1 MMRSTLTPPDAP
13 RSRGR
18 DLPLRL
24 PRRTAPGG
32 LRGSVVK
39 FYLAGAYDRWPE
51 LRRCRENLLT
61 LGHEVL
67 SQYLVA
73 DSAAT
78 EEEVATVPEVGV
90 PLAQQDMA
98 EIEEVNALI
107 LFTEPAL
114 VTPTRGGAHVEFG
127 MALALGRHIAVVG
140 PRMNAFHTLP
150 EVRQFASWS
159 DALRAIEQER
169 WP

>member
-1 MMRSTLTPPDAP
+1 M
-13 RSRGR
+13 
-18 DLPLRL
+18 
-24 PRRTAPGG
+24 
-32 LRGSVVK
+32 K

-73 DSAAT
+73 DCAAT
-78 EEEVATVPEVGV
+78 EEEVATLPEVGAS
-90 PLAQQDMA
+90 LAQQDIA
-98 EIEEVNALI
+98 EIAEVDALI
-107 LFTEPAL
+107 LLTEPAL

-127 MALALGRHIAVVG
+127 IALALGRHVAIVG

-150 EVRQFASWS
+150 QVVHFEHWPEAHV
-159 DALRAIEQER
+159 AIAEER